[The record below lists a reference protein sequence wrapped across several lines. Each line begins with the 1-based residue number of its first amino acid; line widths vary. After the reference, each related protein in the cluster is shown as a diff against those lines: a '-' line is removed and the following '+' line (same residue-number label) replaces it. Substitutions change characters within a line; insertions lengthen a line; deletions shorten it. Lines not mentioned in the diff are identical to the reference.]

1 MRKLGLLTLAAPL
14 ALGFFGVANAAPI
27 TTPPPALTAT
37 GDVQAVYVFAD
48 AGDTSVLGET
58 APIAFPQIFC
68 NHSTGGCTGGSA
80 GNTVDLGIQA
90 GGLVFSLDNLTKGTS
105 YLSNVADTDGNF
117 HALITTNYADF
128 GVGSLPGAVD
138 AYISG
143 LPVGTTVTFVGWEDR
158 NEAQNSDF
166 DYNDLIFAFTNT
178 TTTPPVPTPEPAT
191 LSLLG
196 AGILGFAAMRRRQ
209 RRKSA

>member
-48 AGDTSVLGET
+48 AGDTSILGET
-58 APIAFPQIFC
+58 TPTPFPQIFC
-68 NHSTGGCTGGSA
+68 NHSTGGCTGGAA
-80 GNTVDLGIQA
+80 GNVVDLGNQS
-90 GGLVFSLDNLTKGTS
+90 GSLVFSLDNITKATS
-105 YLSNVADTDGNF
+105 YLSNVADSDGNF
-117 HALITTNYADF
+117 HALVTTNYGDF
-128 GVGSLPGAVD
+128 GVGSLPAVVD
-138 AYISG
+138 AYIAG
-143 LPVGTTVTFVGWEDR
+143 LPSGTAVTFVGWEDR
-158 NEAQNSDF
+158 NQAQGSDF

-196 AGILGFAAMRRRQ
+196 AGILGFAVMRRRQ
-209 RRKSA
+209 RRKDA